1 MSGHGARAPCA
12 TVPVAVSPPLRL
24 QGMPVRI
31 ERIAQAE
38 AEVRPVIDAHQH
50 FWSYG
55 TYQTSWMEAPPYAG
69 DSAFQPLRRSF
80 GPEDLAPEL
89 KAAGVRYT
97 VAIEAADALAENEAL
112 LSNAR
117 SHEWIAGVVG
127 WVPLANPT
135 EVERALDACANEP
148 AFVGVR
154 HLVNVEPDPD
164 WILRADV
171 LQGLQI
177 LATRGLAFD
186 YVGILP
192 RHLEH
197 VPVIA
202 RKVPDL
208 RIVIDHLGK
217 PPVAAGGFEPW
228 SSLLARAANVP
239 NVFAKVSGLDAGE
252 AERWTAADITP
263 YIERAL
269 ELFGPERLIFGSDW
283 PVANLRGGYSKVW
296 QETNLV
302 LARLSPDERDRILG
316 GTAIAFYR
324 LPISAVKLPRS

>member
-1 MSGHGARAPCA
+1 
-12 TVPVAVSPPLRL
+12 
-24 QGMPVRI
+24 VRS
-31 ERIAQAE
+31 
-38 AEVRPVIDAHQH
+38 VIDAHQH

-55 TYQTSWMEAPPYAG
+55 TYQTSWMDAPPYAG
-69 DSAFQPLRRSF
+69 VSAFQPLRRSF
-80 GPEDLAPEL
+80 EPHDLAPEL
-89 KAAGVRYT
+89 QAAGVRYT
-97 VAIEAADALAENEAL
+97 VAIEAADALAENQAL
-112 LSNAR
+112 LGNAR
-117 SHEWIAGVVG
+117 SHAWIAGVVG

-135 EVERALDACANEP
+135 EAEQALDAWANES

-164 WILRADV
+164 WILRPDV

-177 LATRGLAFD
+177 LANRGLTFD

-197 VPVIA
+197 VPVVA

-217 PPVAAGGFEPW
+217 PPIAAGVFEPW
-228 SSLLARAANVP
+228 SSLLARAAQVP
-239 NVFAKVSGLDAGE
+239 NVFAKVSGLDAGD

-263 YIERAL
+263 YVERAL
-269 ELFGPERLIFGSDW
+269 ELFGPARLMFGSDW

-296 QETNLV
+296 REANLV
-302 LARLSPDERDRILG
+302 LARLSSDERDRILG

-324 LPISAVKLPRS
+324 LPIAAAATC

>member
-1 MSGHGARAPCA
+1 MS
-12 TVPVAVSPPLRL
+12 
-24 QGMPVRI
+24 VRMEKI
-31 ERIAQAE
+31 CSWE
-38 AEVRPVIDAHQH
+38 AEVRSVIDAHQH

-80 GPEDLAPEL
+80 EPRDLAPEL
-89 KAAGVRYT
+89 QAAGVRYT
-97 VAIEAADALAENEAL
+97 VAIEAADGLAENQAL

-127 WVPLANPT
+127 WVPLANPIA
-135 EVERALDACANEP
+135 VERALDACAGES

-164 WILRADV
+164 WILRPDV
-171 LQGLQI
+171 LRGLQI
-177 LATRGLAFD
+177 LANRGLTFD

-202 RKVPDL
+202 RKIPDL

-217 PPVAAGGFEPW
+217 PPIAAGGFEPW
-228 SSLLARAANVP
+228 SSLLARAAQVP

-263 YIERAL
+263 YVDRAL
-269 ELFGPERLIFGSDW
+269 ALFGPERLMFGSDW

-296 QETNLV
+296 RETNLV
-302 LARLSPDERDRILG
+302 LARLSSDERDCILG

-324 LPISAVKLPRS
+324 LPIAAMPPPRTDA